1 MAKRKKKE
9 TGPPVE
15 YVKVLIAMRRVAWS
29 ELVEGD
35 QVWAVFPKGS
45 GFSRGP
51 FRVAD
56 PEKKTVRN
64 MSNVELMWPY
74 QDLPLVPATEGP

>member
-1 MAKRKKKE
+1 MAKRKKKAPE
-9 TGPPVE
+9 QQFE
-15 YVKVLIAMRRVAWS
+15 YVKVLIAMRRVEWS

-45 GFSRGP
+45 GYSRGP

-74 QDLPLVPATEGP
+74 TDLPLVPATE